1 MLLII
6 FILRKNNKEN
16 VFKIL
21 IIKML
26 KRKNSLSLMVSKLD
40 TRLIDKFLNLNISK
54 EDLKKFDEQEKRE
67 MIAELTDLKNLR
79 NQSESEIYKT
89 LDCMFSNNQ

>member
-1 MLLII
+1 
-6 FILRKNNKEN
+6 
-16 VFKIL
+16 
-21 IIKML
+21 
-26 KRKNSLSLMVSKLD
+26 MVAKLD
-40 TRLIDKFLNLNISK
+40 TRLIDKFLSLNISK

-67 MIAELTDLKNLR
+67 MIAEMTDLKNLR

>member
-1 MLLII
+1 MLQ
-6 FILRKNNKEN
+6 
-16 VFKIL
+16 
-21 IIKML
+21 
-26 KRKNSLSLMVSKLD
+26 RKNSLSLMVSKLD
-40 TRLIDKFLNLNISK
+40 TRLIDKFLNMNISK

-89 LDCMFSNNQ
+89 LDCMFANNQ

>member
-1 MLLII
+1 
-6 FILRKNNKEN
+6 
-16 VFKIL
+16 
-21 IIKML
+21 ML
-26 KRKNSLSLMVSKLD
+26 KRKNSLSLLVSKLD

>member
-1 MLLII
+1 
-6 FILRKNNKEN
+6 
-16 VFKIL
+16 
-21 IIKML
+21 ML
-26 KRKNSLSLMVSKLD
+26 KRKNSLSLMVAKLD
-40 TRLIDKFLNLNISK
+40 TRLIDKFLSLNISK

-67 MIAELTDLKNLR
+67 MIAEMTDLKNLR

>member
-1 MLLII
+1 
-6 FILRKNNKEN
+6 
-16 VFKIL
+16 
-21 IIKML
+21 ML

-67 MIAELTDLKNLR
+67 IVAELTDLKNLR